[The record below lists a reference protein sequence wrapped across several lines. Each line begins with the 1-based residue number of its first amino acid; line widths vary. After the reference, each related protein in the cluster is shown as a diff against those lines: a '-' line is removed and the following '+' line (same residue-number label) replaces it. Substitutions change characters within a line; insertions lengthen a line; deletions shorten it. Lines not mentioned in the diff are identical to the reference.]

1 MKRILI
7 TGGAGFIGYHL
18 AISLLKYNYQ
28 IDLLDN
34 YARGVRDI
42 HLDKLGVEDR
52 INFINADLLD
62 SRLIDKVES
71 DYSYIYHLAAVIGVQ
86 HVLKSPYSVLNKNHL
101 MLQNTLNIANN
112 QKNLERFVFTSTSEI
127 YAGTLQHY
135 GLEFPTPELT
145 PITITDLTEPRTSY
159 MLSKIYGECMCL
171 HSELPVTIVRPHNFY
186 GPRMGL
192 SHVIPELM
200 KKCVDSKTG
209 TLSVFSINHKR
220 TFCYISD
227 AVEMIRLLAE
237 SDLSIGNAFNIGND
251 DEEISM
257 GDLAKK
263 IIKVTKKD
271 LEIKPLPST
280 AGSPDRRCPSLNK
293 LKGKINYFKK
303 YSLDM
308 GLEETYN
315 WYSCNVFHGKG
326 ISAL

>member
-18 AISLLKYNYQ
+18 AISLLKYDYQ

-62 SRLIDKVES
+62 SRLNDKVES

-86 HVLKSPYSVLNKNHL
+86 HVLKAPYSVLNKNHL
-101 MLQNTLNIANN
+101 MLQNTLKISNN

-145 PITITDLTEPRTSY
+145 PITITDLNEPRTSY

-171 HSELPVTIVRPHNFY
+171 HS
-186 GPRMGL
+186 
-192 SHVIPELM
+192 
-200 KKCVDSKTG
+200 
-209 TLSVFSINHKR
+209 
-220 TFCYISD
+220 
-227 AVEMIRLLAE
+227 
-237 SDLSIGNAFNIGND
+237 
-251 DEEISM
+251 
-257 GDLAKK
+257 
-263 IIKVTKKD
+263 
-271 LEIKPLPST
+271 
-280 AGSPDRRCPSLNK
+280 
-293 LKGKINYFKK
+293 
-303 YSLDM
+303 
-308 GLEETYN
+308 
-315 WYSCNVFHGKG
+315 
-326 ISAL
+326 